1 MRWVWSVGRNA
12 DESLNATDK
21 SINSNHINRNPV
33 PKKRWALH
41 GQLVSKKRWALHG
54 QLVSKL
60 IWELT
65 APSAVSFKINFEIY
79 YTSNNREFGTFGA
92 SGY

>member
-1 MRWVWSVGRNA
+1 MGRNA

-41 GQLVSKKRWALHG
+41 GQLVSK
-54 QLVSKL
+54 L
-60 IWELT
+60 IWKLT

-92 SGY
+92 SG